1 MVTGR
6 PGLYGLDSGG
16 PGLYGFWAGGPDLY
30 GFGPGGPNLYAA
42 PFDWLGAGREGA
54 GPGGTW
60 GPGGQRVLIGCGRG
74 SRSAGEGGGRPGSGV
89 TGGAPTRVHH
99 GAHACA
105 GREAGGASRPM
116 TPGVSS
122 CGRTCVAQPRRAR
135 GQVTRVRGATD
146 TRVQGGS
153 RVCGAARTRVCLT
166 RAGARRAA
174 MAGARLG
181 KVTPGS
187 SILFLCD
194 MQERFR
200 PSVAFFPQ
208 IVAVAA
214 RLLQA
219 CRELGVPAVVTE
231 QHPRALG
238 PTVPELGAHDLP
250 KHPKTCFSMVVPAVE
265 AELRARPGLA
275 SVLLCGIETQACILV
290 RPRGGAQA
298 RSQVDRLVALGR
310 LRQSGAFLT
319 TSESLILQLLRD
331 AAHPRFRQ
339 VQQLIKEPAPDS
351 GLLGLLGGPGVLPG
365 EQ

>member
-30 GFGPGGPNLYAA
+30 GFGPGGPNLYGLE
-42 PFDWLGAGREGA
+42 PGDPDLPGF
-54 GPGGTW
+54 GPGGW
-60 GPGGQRVLIGCGRG
+60 G
-74 SRSAGEGGGRPGSGV
+74 AV
-89 TGGAPTRVHH
+89 T
-99 GAHACA
+99 
-105 GREAGGASRPM
+105 ASPF
-116 TPGVSS
+116 P
-122 CGRTCVAQPRRAR
+122 
-135 GQVTRVRGATD
+135 
-146 TRVQGGS
+146 
-153 RVCGAARTRVCLT
+153 
-166 RAGARRAA
+166 RAA

-275 SVLLCGIETQACILV
+275 SVLLCGIETQACIL
-290 RPRGGAQA
+290 
-298 RSQVDRLVALGR
+298 
-310 LRQSGAFLT
+310 
-319 TSESLILQLLRD
+319 
-331 AAHPRFRQ
+331 
-339 VQQLIKEPAPDS
+339 
-351 GLLGLLGGPGVLPG
+351 
-365 EQ
+365 

>member
-1 MVTGR
+1 
-6 PGLYGLDSGG
+6 
-16 PGLYGFWAGGPDLY
+16 
-30 GFGPGGPNLYAA
+30 
-42 PFDWLGAGREGA
+42 
-54 GPGGTW
+54 
-60 GPGGQRVLIGCGRG
+60 
-74 SRSAGEGGGRPGSGV
+74 
-89 TGGAPTRVHH
+89 
-99 GAHACA
+99 
-105 GREAGGASRPM
+105 
-116 TPGVSS
+116 
-122 CGRTCVAQPRRAR
+122 
-135 GQVTRVRGATD
+135 
-146 TRVQGGS
+146 
-153 RVCGAARTRVCLT
+153 
-166 RAGARRAA
+166 

-181 KVTPGS
+181 KVAPGS

-214 RLLQA
+214 RMLQA

-275 SVLLCGIETQACILV
+275 SVLLCGIETQACILSTALDLLE
-290 RPRGGAQA
+290 RGLDVHVVVDACSS
-298 RSQVDRLVALGR
+298 RSQVERLVALGR
-310 LRQSGAFLT
+310 LRQSGAFLS
-319 TSESLILQLLRD
+319 TSESLVLQLLRD

-351 GLLGLLGGPGVLPG
+351 GLLGLQGLLGGPGGPG
-365 EQ
+365 GP